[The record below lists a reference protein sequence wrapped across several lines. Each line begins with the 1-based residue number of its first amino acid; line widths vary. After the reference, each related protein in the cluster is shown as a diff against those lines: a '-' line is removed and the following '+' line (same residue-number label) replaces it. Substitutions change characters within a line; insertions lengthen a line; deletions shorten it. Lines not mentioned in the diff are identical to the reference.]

1 MTQMINT
8 LSVCIQ
14 MKLTIDELDFID
26 FFFQPHFN
34 KPWNTLNQA
43 RLIALEPNKEKSG
56 EMLNI

>member
-1 MTQMINT
+1 
-8 LSVCIQ
+8 